1 MGTLTV
7 FFKGSRGLRQGD
19 PMSPFLFVLIMEV
32 LQLML
37 LQLIDQNEG
46 FSFHWRCKELGL
58 FQLCFADDLPS
69 SVKRMW
75 LRFGYLDT
83 GWPSSP
89 NCPGYMPIH
98 KRVSLFSPVQHR
110 MSGNNT
116 TCSTTFPGGSPS
128 PQVPWTSSLASR
140 LSISDCKPLLLKID
154 SRIKGWESIQL
165 SFAGRIQLIKSVLM
179 SLNVY
184 WAMAFILPKGVIR
197 EVEKKMRTF
206 LWKGNSAVGYP
217 KVAWNVVCKPIEEG
231 GQGIRDILALNK
243 ALMSRHLWNVIQ
255 NNQSSIWVKWI
266 AHTRLRHKSV
276 WTVDVKGG
284 SWGWRKILR
293 LRSAL
298 LPYIEFKI
306 GDGES
311 FSLWH
316 DPWHSLGSLITR
328 FPRGPGRTSI
338 PEAAKLSA
346 VLVDGD
352 WSWPPI
358 TDLECIE
365 ILHVLPN
372 IHNGSDSILW
382 RGGGFSTKAVY
393 DIFRNHGPKVGW
405 HSLLLGPCKI
415 PRYSFVLWMA
425 ILDKLSTM
433 DKPWLS
439 HLGGVCVLCGREM
452 ETHEHLFFRCNYSRQ
467 CIRILKGTVRF
478 TWPNR
483 AWAS

>member
-1 MGTLTV
+1 M
-7 FFKGSRGLRQGD
+7 RD
-19 PMSPFLFVLIMEV
+19 SPSIGGARSLDYSNFA
-32 LQLML
+32 LQMT
-37 LQLIDQNEG
+37 
-46 FSFHWRCKELGL
+46 SS
-58 FQLCFADDLPS
+58 S

-98 KRVSLFSPVQHR
+98 KRVSLFLSRSAQDVREQLLAALHFQEGHLPLR
-110 MSGNNT
+110 YLGL
-116 TCSTTFPGGSPS
+116 PL
-128 PQVPWTSSLASR
+128 LASR

-328 FPRGPGRTSI
+328 FPRGPAGRTYRRQQNS
-338 PEAAKLSA
+338 
-346 VLVDGD
+346 
-352 WSWPPI
+352 
-358 TDLECIE
+358 
-365 ILHVLPN
+365 
-372 IHNGSDSILW
+372 
-382 RGGGFSTKAVY
+382 
-393 DIFRNHGPKVGW
+393 
-405 HSLLLGPCKI
+405 
-415 PRYSFVLWMA
+415 PRYLWME
-425 ILDKLSTM
+425 IGVGLLSRIWNVLKFYTCYRLFTM
-433 DKPWLS
+433 AATLFYGEVAVFLQRLS
-439 HLGGVCVLCGREM
+439 MIFSVIMDLR
-452 ETHEHLFFRCNYSRQ
+452 
-467 CIRILKGTVRF
+467 
-478 TWPNR
+478 
-483 AWAS
+483 